1 MQISLMTF
9 FASLF
14 GNGGRFWLYNYVL
27 FFIVRLSGLR
37 IAGDAISP
45 VKHLYLAAS
54 SGDREKDLSKLRR
67 IVAKVREK
75 PFAMMT
81 SLWNFLWNEPLWLV
95 ACCSSSQLA
104 VSQLQYKVRWL
115 YKIFVSIQW
124 YEDMIIQCMM
134 SSYWSSLAY
143 WLHRLI

>member
-1 MQISLMTF
+1 MIIS
-9 FASLF
+9 
-14 GNGGRFWLYNYVL
+14 VI

-37 IAGDAISP
+37 ISGDAISP

-81 SLWNFLWNEPLWLV
+81 SL
-95 ACCSSSQLA
+95 
-104 VSQLQYKVRWL
+104 
-115 YKIFVSIQW
+115 
-124 YEDMIIQCMM
+124 
-134 SSYWSSLAY
+134 
-143 WLHRLI
+143 